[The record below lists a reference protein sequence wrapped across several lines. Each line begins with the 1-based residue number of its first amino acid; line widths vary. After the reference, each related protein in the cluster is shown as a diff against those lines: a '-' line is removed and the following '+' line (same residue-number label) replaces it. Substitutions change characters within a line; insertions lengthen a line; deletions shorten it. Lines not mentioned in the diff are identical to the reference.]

1 MKNLKYNTVLFDL
14 DGTLTD
20 PGEGITNSVMHSLK
34 YFGIEESDRTKLYK
48 FIGPPLWESYEVFYG
63 FSHEQ
68 AIKAV
73 EHYREYYKVKGIYEN
88 YLYEGVKEMLETL
101 KSNGIKIL
109 VATSKPEKF
118 ANIILEHFEIAK
130 YFDFIGGAAMDGSRV
145 NKDDVIAYTLKSAG
159 VNGSIGCIMVGDR
172 LHDVQ
177 GAKALNMDS
186 IGVLYGYGSKD
197 ELEAAGA
204 DYIAETPLM
213 VTDIIL
219 KEGI

>member
-1 MKNLKYNTVLFDL
+1 MKYNTVLFDL

-34 YFGIEESDRTKLYK
+34 YYGIEETDRTKLYK

-63 FSHEQ
+63 FSHEK
-68 AIKAV
+68 AIEAV

-88 YLYEGVKEMLETL
+88 YLYEGVKEMLEAL
-101 KSNGIKIL
+101 KSKGIKIL

-118 ANIILEHFEIAK
+118 ANIILEHFDIAK

-145 NKDDVIAYTLKSAG
+145 NKDDVIAYTLKSAEVSD
-159 VNGSIGCIMVGDR
+159 VNKCVMVGDR
-172 LHDVQ
+172 LHDVL

-186 IGVLYGYGSKD
+186 IGVLYGYGDYK
-197 ELEAAGA
+197 ELSEAGA
-204 DYIAETPLM
+204 NYIAESPEK
-213 VTDIIL
+213 VVNIIL
-219 KEGI
+219 ES

>member
-1 MKNLKYNTVLFDL
+1 MKYNTVLFDL

-34 YFGIEESDRTKLYK
+34 YYGIEESDRTKLYK

-63 FSHEQ
+63 FSHEK
-68 AIKAV
+68 AIEAV

-88 YLYEGVKEMLETL
+88 YLYQGVKEMLEAL

-118 ANIILEHFEIAK
+118 ANIILEHFDIAK

-145 NKDDVIAYTLKSAG
+145 NKDDVIAYTLKSAE
-159 VNGSIGCIMVGDR
+159 VSDVSKCIMVGDR
-172 LHDVQ
+172 LHDVL

-186 IGVLYGYGSKD
+186 IGVLYGYGDYK
-197 ELEAAGA
+197 ELSEAGA
-204 DYIAETPLM
+204 NYIAENPEN
-213 VTDIIL
+213 VVKIIL
-219 KEGI
+219 ES